1 MIPVAEAKKNLGYNE
16 NLKGV
21 IDVLKFIASSEFS
34 RISEKVPQEDTLK
47 HRVVECCELLKPTAK
62 EDPFFVGNNVEK
74 KAFLLVC
81 SDEGFLGGVNTR
93 ILNMAL
99 AKGMR
104 GNIDAIVLG
113 EKGAK
118 LLKDSGMRPTVF
130 PTVGNTV
137 DTKHVSAIS
146 NYVMRLFR
154 SKRIGSFYVSY
165 VHYKSFTSHQLETVR
180 LLPADELI
188 TYVRDERIIE
198 TIVAPE
204 EARVTEYLAKLWLE
218 SNLNK
223 IFWLSKL
230 SEWATKVMHLENS
243 SDELKKITEKMRF
256 QYFKSVHALNDTV
269 IREIF
274 ATRAITMN

>member
-1 MIPVAEAKKNLGYNE
+1 MIPVAEAKKELGYNE

-34 RISEKVPQEDTLK
+34 RVSEKVPKKDTLK
-47 HRVVECCELLKPTAK
+47 RRVVECCGLLKPTAK
-62 EDPFFVGNNVEK
+62 EDPFFCGNEAGK

-93 ILNMAL
+93 IFNMAL

-104 GNIDAIVLG
+104 GNVNAIVLG

-118 LLKDSGMRPTVF
+118 LLRDSGMHPTVF
-130 PTVGNTV
+130 PTVENTV
-137 DTKHVSAIS
+137 DTRHIRAIS
-146 NYVMRLFR
+146 NHVMRLFR
-154 SKRIGSFYVSY
+154 SGSVGSFYVSY
-165 VHYKSFTSHQLETVR
+165 VHYKSFTSHQMETVR

-188 TYVRDERIIE
+188 TYVRDNEIVE

-204 EARVTEYLAKLWLE
+204 EKCVTEYLAKLWLE
-218 SNLNK
+218 SNLHK
-223 IFWLSKL
+223 IFWSSKL

-243 SDELKKITEKMRF
+243 SDELKEITEKMRF
-256 QYFKSVHALNDTV
+256 QYFKSVHALNDKV

-274 ATRAITMN
+274 ATRAITM